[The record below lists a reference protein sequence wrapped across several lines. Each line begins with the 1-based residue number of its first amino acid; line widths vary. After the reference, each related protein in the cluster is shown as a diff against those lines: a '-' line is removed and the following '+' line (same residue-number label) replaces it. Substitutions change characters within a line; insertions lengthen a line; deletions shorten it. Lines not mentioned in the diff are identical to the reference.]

1 VTRWA
6 DRDFACAVLEARL
19 YAAMGRNEARQTA
32 VARARALAGERRIPD
47 DALATPVSTRAAAH

>member
-1 VTRWA
+1 MA
-6 DRDFACAVLEARL
+6 
-19 YAAMGRNEARQTA
+19 RNEARQTA